1 MFGRFAL
8 ITFCFNILEISGVV
22 NDYELQPMA
31 VEEIENFLQQSDYGE
46 EGDKQM
52 VRKNIK
58 FFTVKI
64 KISRLS
70 CLT

>member
-52 VRKNIK
+52 VRKKLNFSLCK
-58 FFTVKI
+58 LK
-64 KISRLS
+64 
-70 CLT
+70 